1 MGGVYMGALNDIKI
15 LDFSTLVPGPMAT
28 MFLADMG
35 ADVVSVV
42 APGRHDMMDDFAPE
56 IKELRMGAC
65 SAWLG
70 RNKRSMELNLKK
82 AEALEVIKEMIKEY
96 DIVVEQF
103 RPGVMKKL
111 GLDYERLSR
120 ANPRIIYV
128 SLTGYGQDG
137 PMMMSPGHDINYL
150 ALSGNLIAL
159 GDDKAKPLMPNF
171 QVPDIAGGTYMTL
184 IALLS
189 ALHYRDVTG
198 KGQYL
203 DVSIFDSMIPFCN
216 IEGTAVLASEKYDG
230 WNKKMM
236 SGLYLGPQ
244 YGFFR
249 TRDNKYIAL
258 GALEPKFF
266 KELCRGLGLEEWS
279 DGEIINQN
287 SQLVKETLA
296 ERFLDKTRDE
306 WMEYFKDYDTC
317 ISPVLTMDETFEH
330 EQIKVREL
338 APEVPLSLE
347 TEKSVRQIGF
357 PFKMSETP
365 AQYKHTAYPAGYHTI
380 EILKGLGYSEESI
393 KKVIE

>member
-1 MGGVYMGALNDIKI
+1 MGALSDIKI

-35 ADVVSVV
+35 ADVVNVV

-56 IKELRMGAC
+56 IMDLRMGAC

-70 RNKRSMELNLKK
+70 RNKRTMTLNLKNPVSV
-82 AEALEVIKEMIKEY
+82 EVIKKMLEKY
-96 DIVVEQF
+96 DVIVEQF
-103 RPGVMKKL
+103 RPGVMKKM
-111 GLDYERLSR
+111 GLDYETLSKI
-120 ANPRIIYV
+120 NPGLIYV
-128 SLTGYGQDG
+128 SLTGYGQNG
-137 PMMMSPGHDINYL
+137 PMMMKPGHDINYL
-150 ALSGNLIAL
+150 ALSGNLLAL
-159 GDDKAKPLMPNF
+159 GDDGAEPLMPNF

-216 IEGTAVLASEKYDG
+216 IEGTATLASEKYDG

-244 YGFFR
+244 YGFFK
-249 TRDNKYIAL
+249 TKDKKYLAL

-266 KELCRGLGLEEWS
+266 RELCKGLGLDEWM
-279 DGEIINQN
+279 DGKILGQN
-287 SQLVKETLA
+287 PELVKKTLA
-296 ERFLDKTRDE
+296 DKFMEKTRDE
-306 WMEYFKDYDTC
+306 WMEYFEKYDTC

-330 EQIKVREL
+330 EQIKAREL
-338 APEVPLSLE
+338 APEVPLSLNPDK
-347 TEKSVRQIGF
+347 TIRQIGF

-365 AQYKHTAYPAGYHTI
+365 AEYKYTAYPAGYHTK
-380 EILKGLGYSEESI
+380 EILTEMGYSEEMI
-393 KKVIE
+393 RVIAE